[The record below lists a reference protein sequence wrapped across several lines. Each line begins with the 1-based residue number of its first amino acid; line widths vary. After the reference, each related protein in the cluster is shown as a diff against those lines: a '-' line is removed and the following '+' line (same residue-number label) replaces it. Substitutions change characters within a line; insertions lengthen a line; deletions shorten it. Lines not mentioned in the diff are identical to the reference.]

1 MLIIL
6 DLDGTIIDSEK
17 CHFNSFVKS
26 LERNGFKVT
35 KEIKDEIKNVFGMSA
50 KEIIRI
56 IIPKITEEKLELVAD
71 GVKNIA
77 VNEEI
82 GRVKLINGALE
93 FIKKYNKNNDL
104 AIITNSSQKFTK
116 AILKA
121 LGLDEYFKLVVTPS
135 LNIKPKPSGEMIE
148 FAAKKLGY
156 PNKDC
161 ILIGD
166 SIYDFISAKNANIR
180 FIAVLSKSDYKKE
193 LKKKAECFFDL
204 SQVKI

>member
-35 KEIKDEIKNVFGMSA
+35 KEIKNKIKNVFGMSA

-56 IIPKITEEKLELVAD
+56 VAPKITDEKLRLVSE
-71 GVKNIA
+71 GVKDIA

-82 GRVKLINGALE
+82 NKVKLINGALE
-93 FIKKYNKNNDL
+93 FIKKHNKNNDL
-104 AIITNSSQKFTK
+104 AILTNSSQKFTK
-116 AILKA
+116 AILKS
-121 LGLDEYFKLVVTPS
+121 LGLAKYFKLVFTPS
-135 LNIKPKPSGEMIE
+135 LNIKPKPSSEMIE
-148 FAAKKLGY
+148 FAVKKLGHSK
-156 PNKDC
+156 NDC

-166 SIYDFISAKNANIR
+166 SIYDFMSAKNANVR

-193 LKKKAECFFDL
+193 LKNKAECFFDL
-204 SQVKI
+204 SKVKI